1 MRKAKAFALAR
12 THALLVLALLLGL
25 FTARAEARAPDT
37 FEEHYAEPIIIESPM
52 WFAFELKV
60 GPFRP
65 GNRFVREAFGS
76 DRGWL
81 LSTEFD
87 VTAYKI
93 PYTGQLNVGLGW
105 GWANY
110 DAKAPIAGGGTSG
123 ETTSLTI
130 YPMSVMAVLRI
141 DALARLTVVPLT
153 FAGKVGYDF
162 VRWKMETG
170 SATDGSGL
178 NMGLRYGMQA
188 AFELDVIDRKS
199 ARRLDDDFGVNHT
212 FLLFEY
218 FGSMTKGTGGNSF
231 QFGLGLQF

>member
-1 MRKAKAFALAR
+1 MLS
-12 THALLVLALLLGL
+12 LALSS
-25 FTARAEARAPDT
+25 FVSRAEARAPDT
-37 FEEHYAEPIIIESPM
+37 FEEHYAEPIVIDSPM

-60 GPFRP
+60 GPYRP
-65 GNRFVREAFGS
+65 DSRFVREAFGS

-81 LSTEFD
+81 LSAEFD
-87 VTAYKI
+87 VTTYHI

-110 DAKAPIAGGGTSG
+110 DAKAQIVGGGTSS
-123 ETTSLTI
+123 EKNSLTI
-130 YPMSVMAVLRI
+130 YPMSLLAVLRV
-141 DALARLTVVPLT
+141 DALARMTVVPLT
-153 FAGKVGYDF
+153 FAGKLGYDF

-170 SATDGSGL
+170 SMSAKSGL
-178 NMGLRYGMQA
+178 NMGLRYGLQA
-188 AFELDVIDRKS
+188 AFELDIIDRKS

-212 FLLFEY
+212 FLMFEY